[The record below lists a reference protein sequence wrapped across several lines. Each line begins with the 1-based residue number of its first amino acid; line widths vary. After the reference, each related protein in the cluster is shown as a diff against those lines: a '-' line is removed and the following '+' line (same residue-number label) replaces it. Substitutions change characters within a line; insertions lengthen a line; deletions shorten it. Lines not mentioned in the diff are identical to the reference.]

1 MPGRACTPV
10 AMQEEYR
17 RPLPALP
24 HVNDCFSNVNVL
36 SHEILEHHT
45 IIHPGEQRRELA

>member
-1 MPGRACTPV
+1 MPGRARTRV

-17 RPLPALP
+17 RTSPAVP
-24 HVNDCFSNVNVL
+24 HVNDRFANINVL

-45 IIHPGEQRRELA
+45 IIHPKE